1 VLKALSVSEF
11 GWIWFLEDQGD
22 NMTKRLEQMR
32 NVALVGHSGCG
43 KTSLAEA
50 ILYNTKS
57 VNRLGRV
64 DDGTSTMD
72 FEPEEIKRKVSL
84 GTAFHPFKWKNRRLN
99 LIDTPG
105 ENDFIS
111 DTKICLQAAEGA
123 VVVVDAVDGAKV
135 GTEKVW
141 AFAHDYNLARLIFI
155 NKLDRERADFYKV
168 LEDIENTF
176 SINATPVFLPIG
188 AEDGF
193 TGVVSLIELK
203 AHLYSNDGTGSSKDG
218 DIPSGMSEDVEK
230 WREKMMENI
239 VEVNDDIMEKYL
251 DGQEITPKEIEE
263 SFVEGVKTGLVVPVI
278 PGSALLNI
286 GVRELLNVIDQALP
300 FPNERG
306 TVKGHKV
313 NSEEVVEFE
322 AVDEAPF
329 SALVF
334 KTLADPF
341 AGRLNLF
348 KVMSGKVDSEAT
360 VFNATK
366 RTKEKLGQLLLIE
379 GKKQTPVSTVG
390 AGDIAAVAK
399 LKETATGDTFCKE
412 DNPLVFDPAKPL
424 SPTISFAIEATEKE
438 NEDKVYSSL
447 SKLMEE
453 DATLKVDRDQST
465 SQIILSGTGQIHL
478 ENTRDKLKRKFG
490 VEIILK
496 TPKVPYRET
505 IKSAR
510 EKIVYRH
517 KKQTGGRGQ
526 FAEVQF
532 DIFPLKRG
540 EGFVFDEAL
549 VGMNVPRNFVPAVEK
564 GLVEAMRSGV
574 LAGYPVVDL
583 KIRFF
588 DGKSHEVDSSEMA
601 FKIAA
606 SMCFKKAVQEATPI
620 LLEPIVSMEIR
631 VPEDA
636 MGDVIGDINGRRG
649 KVLGMDSDGK
659 HQIIR
664 AEVPLA
670 EVLRY
675 SFDLTAMTGGRGSF
689 QMEHSH
695 YEEVPAHLADKIIAA
710 AKGEEG

>member
-1 VLKALSVSEF
+1 
-11 GWIWFLEDQGD
+11 
-22 NMTKRLEQMR
+22 MTKKVDQIR

-50 ILYNTKS
+50 ILYSAKS

-72 FEPEEIKRKVSL
+72 FEPEEIKRKVTL
-84 GTAFHPFKWKNRRLN
+84 GTAFHPYNWKNGRFN

-111 DTKICLQAAEGA
+111 DTKICLQAAEGT
-123 VVVVDAVDGAKV
+123 VVVVDAVDGIRV

-141 AFAHDYNLARLIFI
+141 GFAGEYSLPRVIFI
-155 NKLDRERADFYKV
+155 NKLDRERADFYKI
-168 LEDIENTF
+168 LKEIEDIF
-176 SINATPVFLPIG
+176 SINVTPIYLPIG
-188 AEDGF
+188 AESDFSGII
-193 TGVVSLIELK
+193 SLITLQ
-203 AHLYSNDGTGSSKDG
+203 AYLYKNDGSGSSKDG
-218 DIPSGMSEDVEK
+218 DIPGPMAKTVDT

-263 SFVEGVKTGLVVPVI
+263 IFVEGVKSGMVVPVI

-286 GVRELLNVIDQALP
+286 GVKHLLDIIDQILP
-300 FPNERG
+300 FPSERG
-306 TVKGHKV
+306 KVKGHKIHSDE
-313 NSEEVVEFE
+313 NVEFD
-322 AVDEAPF
+322 ALDDAPF

-348 KVMSGKVDSEAT
+348 KVMSGKIGSEST
-360 VFNATK
+360 VFNSTK
-366 RTKEKLGQLLLIE
+366 GVKERLGQLLSIE
-379 GKKQTPVSTVG
+379 GKKQTPIKTAG

-399 LKETATGDTFCKE
+399 LKETATGDTFCIG
-412 DNPLVFDPAKPL
+412 DNPVVFDPAQPF

-447 SKLMEE
+447 AKLMEE
-453 DATLKVDRDQST
+453 DPTLKVDRDQST
-465 SQIILSGTGQIHL
+465 SEIILSGTGQIHL

-490 VEIILK
+490 VEINLK

-505 IKSAR
+505 IRGAK
-510 EKIVYRH
+510 EKIIYRH

-526 FAEVQF
+526 FAEVHF
-532 DIFPLKRG
+532 DIFPLARG
-540 EGFVFDEAL
+540 EGFEFKEAL
-549 VGMNVPRNFVPAVEK
+549 TGMNVPRNFVPAVEK
-564 GLVEAMRSGV
+564 GIVEAMRSGV
-574 LAGYPVVDL
+574 LAGCPVVDL
-583 KIRFF
+583 KIRFY

-620 LLEPIVSMEIR
+620 LLEPIMSIEIR
-631 VPEDA
+631 VPEDV

-649 KVLGMDSDGK
+649 KVLGMDTEGK
-659 HQIIR
+659 HQIIK

-675 SFDLTAMTGGRGSF
+675 SFDLTSMTGGRGSF

-695 YEEVPAHLADKIIAA
+695 YEEVPLQLADKIIAA
-710 AKGEEG
+710 SKGGTT

>member
-1 VLKALSVSEF
+1 
-11 GWIWFLEDQGD
+11 
-22 NMTKRLEQMR
+22 MTKKVDQIR

-50 ILYNTKS
+50 ILYSAKS

-72 FEPEEIKRKVSL
+72 FEPEEIKRKVTL
-84 GTAFHPFKWKNRRLN
+84 GTAFHPYNWKNGRFN

-111 DTKICLQAAEGA
+111 DTKICLQAAEGT
-123 VVVVDAVDGAKV
+123 VVVVDAVDGIRV

-141 AFAHDYNLARLIFI
+141 GFAGEYSLPRVIFI
-155 NKLDRERADFYKV
+155 NKLDRERADFYKI
-168 LEDIENTF
+168 LKEIEDIF
-176 SINATPVFLPIG
+176 SINVTPIYLPIG
-188 AEDGF
+188 AESDFSGI
-193 TGVVSLIELK
+193 VSLITLQ
-203 AHLYSNDGTGSSKDG
+203 AYLYKNDGSGSSKDG
-218 DIPSGMSEDVEK
+218 DIPGPMAETVDT

-263 SFVEGVKTGLVVPVI
+263 IFIEGVKSGMVVPVI

-286 GVRELLNVIDQALP
+286 GVKHLLDIIDQVLP
-300 FPNERG
+300 FPSERG
-306 TVKGHKV
+306 KVKGHKIH
-313 NSEEVVEFE
+313 SDEDVEFD
-322 AVDEAPF
+322 AVDDAPF

-348 KVMSGKVDSEAT
+348 KVMSGKIGSEST
-360 VFNATK
+360 VFNSTK
-366 RTKEKLGQLLLIE
+366 GVKERLGQLLSIE
-379 GKKQTPVSTVG
+379 GKKQTPIKTAG

-399 LKETATGDTFCKE
+399 LKETATGDTFCIG
-412 DNPLVFDPAKPL
+412 DNPVVFDPAQPF

-447 SKLMEE
+447 AKLMEE
-453 DATLKVDRDQST
+453 DPTLKVDRDQST
-465 SQIILSGTGQIHL
+465 SEIILSGTGQIHL

-490 VEIILK
+490 VEISLK

-505 IKSAR
+505 IRGAK
-510 EKIVYRH
+510 EKISYRH

-526 FAEVQF
+526 FAEVHF
-532 DIFPLKRG
+532 DIFPLERG
-540 EGFVFDEAL
+540 EGFVFKEAL
-549 VGMNVPRNFVPAVEK
+549 SGMNVPRNFVPAVEK
-564 GLVEAMRSGV
+564 GIVEAMRSGV
-574 LAGYPVVDL
+574 LAGHPVVDL
-583 KIRFF
+583 KIRFY

-620 LLEPIVSMEIR
+620 LLEPIVSIEIR
-631 VPEDA
+631 VPEDV

-649 KVLGMDSDGK
+649 KVLGMDTEGK
-659 HQIIR
+659 HQIIK

-675 SFDLTAMTGGRGSF
+675 SFDLTSITGGRGSF

-695 YEEVPAHLADKIIAA
+695 YEEVPVQLAEKIIAA
-710 AKGEEG
+710 SKGGTS

>member
-1 VLKALSVSEF
+1 
-11 GWIWFLEDQGD
+11 
-22 NMTKRLEQMR
+22 MTKKVDQIR

-50 ILYNTKS
+50 ILYCAKS

-72 FEPEEIKRKVSL
+72 FEPEEIKRKVTL
-84 GTAFHPFKWKNRRLN
+84 GTAFHPYNWKNGRFN

-111 DTKICLQAAEGA
+111 DTKICLQAAEGTA
-123 VVVVDAVDGAKV
+123 VVVDAVDGIRV

-141 AFAHDYNLARLIFI
+141 GFAGEYSLPRVIFI
-155 NKLDRERADFYKV
+155 NKLDRERADFYKI
-168 LEDIENTF
+168 LKEIEDIF
-176 SINATPVFLPIG
+176 SINVTPIYLPIG
-188 AEDGF
+188 AESDFSGI
-193 TGVVSLIELK
+193 VSLITLQ
-203 AHLYSNDGTGSSKDG
+203 AYLYKNDGSGSSKDG
-218 DIPSGMSEDVEK
+218 DIPGPMAETVDT

-263 SFVEGVKTGLVVPVI
+263 IFIEGVKSGMVVPVI

-286 GVRELLNVIDQALP
+286 GVKHLLDIFDQILP
-300 FPNERG
+300 FPSERG
-306 TVKGHKV
+306 KVKGHKIH
-313 NSEEVVEFE
+313 SDEDVEFD
-322 AVDEAPF
+322 AVDDAPF

-348 KVMSGKVDSEAT
+348 KVMSGKIGSEST
-360 VFNATK
+360 VFNSTK
-366 RTKEKLGQLLLIE
+366 GVKERLGQLLSIE
-379 GKKQTPVSTVG
+379 GKKQTPIKTAG

-399 LKETATGDTFCKE
+399 LKETATGDTFCIG
-412 DNPLVFDPAKPL
+412 DNPVVFDPAQPF

-447 SKLMEE
+447 AKLMEE
-453 DATLKVDRDQST
+453 DPTLKVDRDQST
-465 SQIILSGTGQIHL
+465 SEIILSGTGQIHL

-490 VEIILK
+490 VEINLK

-505 IKSAR
+505 IRGAK
-510 EKIVYRH
+510 EKIIYRH

-526 FAEVQF
+526 FAEVHF
-532 DIFPLKRG
+532 DIFPLERG
-540 EGFVFDEAL
+540 VGFEFKEAL
-549 VGMNVPRNFVPAVEK
+549 TGMNVPRNFVPAVEK
-564 GLVEAMRSGV
+564 GIVEAMRSGV

-583 KIRFF
+583 KIRFY

-620 LLEPIVSMEIR
+620 LLEPIMSTEIR
-631 VPEDA
+631 VPEDV

-649 KVLGMDSDGK
+649 KVLGMDTEGK
-659 HQIIR
+659 HQIIK

-675 SFDLTAMTGGRGSF
+675 SFDLTSMTGGRGSF

-695 YEEVPAHLADKIIAA
+695 YEEVPLQLADKIIAA
-710 AKGEEG
+710 SKGGTT